1 MILSPKRRRS
11 AARPRYPLSPRASC
25 RRAQLNFI
33 DLIRSP
39 GPRLVLALEIALV
52 LVLAAQSARLIW
64 VIATPA
70 GVVSPPVRASR
81 APVDLGV
88 LASFDAFGATGA
100 AARGPASDGFR
111 LFGVRSGGPGGG
123 SAIIAGADGVQKSY
137 AVGEAIADGVTLASV
152 AGDHVELSRGGA
164 RATLSFPD
172 SK

>member
-1 MILSPKRRRS
+1 MHFL
-11 AARPRYPLSPRASC
+11 
-25 RRAQLNFI
+25 

-39 GPRLVLALEIALV
+39 GPRLILALEIALV
-52 LVLAAQSARLIW
+52 LLLAAQSARLVW
-64 VIATPA
+64 VVAAPS
-70 GVVSPPVRASR
+70 GVVSAPSRASR
-81 APVDLGV
+81 PPADLGV
-88 LASFDAFGATGA
+88 LARFDAFGAAGA
-100 AARGPASDGFR
+100 VARGPVSEGFR
-111 LFGVRSGGPGGG
+111 LFGVRSGGAGGG